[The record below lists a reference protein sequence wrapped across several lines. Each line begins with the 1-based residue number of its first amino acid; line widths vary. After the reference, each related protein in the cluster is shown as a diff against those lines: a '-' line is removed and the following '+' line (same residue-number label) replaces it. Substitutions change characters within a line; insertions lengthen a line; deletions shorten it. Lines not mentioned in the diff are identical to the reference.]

1 MNIDIAQELHDL
13 AEQDGVDADTRSM
26 AESLSAYE
34 RERSTVRADKYTP
47 DDVLPVDPEFAELY
61 SSFVNVGRSDAARSH
76 ITIVGQVRDCAGVL
90 PVTFMR
96 LAKIV
101 EPFADW
107 GMCIVENDSSD
118 ATKAMLSKLR
128 DDNPGRVALSMTD
141 YNWPKLAGFEA
152 ERVQRYAKF
161 RNEGRLMSRE
171 HFPQTDYVLV
181 VDFDAWGGW
190 SVDGILNGIAWF
202 DFLGK
207 AACMASLSLFQHE
220 FFSTGPGWGHYDT
233 WALRVYQWTN
243 KLVPWKT
250 FWLPPPGCEP
260 IPVLSAFGA
269 AAIYRPEPYWQCQY
283 ESIDGDIEHAGLHRN
298 MIQAGWEIYL
308 NPAQRTLMH
317 WLTEESRE
325 RRHDGD

>member
-13 AEQDGVDADTRSM
+13 AGQEGVDDGTRDM

-34 RERSTVRADKYTP
+34 RERATVRADKYTP
-47 DDVLPVDPEFAELY
+47 DDVLPVDPEFADLY
-61 SSFVNVGRSDAARSH
+61 AEHLKFGRRAAASMH
-76 ITIVGQVRDCAGVL
+76 LTIVGQVRDCAGVL

-96 LAKIV
+96 LAQIV
-101 EPFADW
+101 QPFADW
-107 GMCIVENDSSD
+107 GMCIVENDSTD
-118 ATKAMLSKLR
+118 ATKSMLSKLQQ
-128 DDNPGRVALSMTD
+128 DNPDRVAVSSRD

-161 RNEGRLMSRE
+161 RNEGRLMSQA

-190 SVDGILNGIAWF
+190 SVDGILNGIGWIEYMP
-202 DFLGK
+202 D

-233 WALRVYQWTN
+233 WALRVHQWTN
-243 KLVPWKT
+243 KLAPWKT
-250 FWLPPPGCEP
+250 FWLPPVGCAP
-260 IPVLSAFGA
+260 IQVLSAFGA
-269 AAIYRPEPYWQCQY
+269 AAIYRPEPFWQCQY

-298 MIQAGWEIYL
+298 MIKDGWEIYL
-308 NPAQRTLMH
+308 NPAMRTLMH
-317 WLTEESRE
+317 WLTEEQDA

>member
-13 AEQDGVDADTRSM
+13 AGQEGVDEDTRDM

-34 RERSTVRADKYTP
+34 RERATVRADKYTP
-47 DDVLPVDPEFAELY
+47 DEVLPVDPEFRALY
-61 SSFVNVGRSDAARSH
+61 GLYHGIGRNWAAKSH

-118 ATKAMLSKLR
+118 ATKAMLTKLR

-141 YNWPKLAGFEA
+141 YDWPKLAGFEA

-190 SVDGILNGIAWF
+190 SVEGIINGIGWMVMTPQ
-202 DFLGK
+202 

-233 WALRVYQWTN
+233 WALRVHQWTN
-243 KLVPWKT
+243 KLTPWKT
-250 FWLPPPGCEP
+250 FWLPPVGCEP

-269 AAIYRPEPYWQCQY
+269 AAIYRPEPYWRFPY
-283 ESIDGDIEHAGLHRN
+283 ESIDGDIEHAGLHRH
-298 MIQAGWEIYL
+298 MIRAGWQVRL

-317 WLTEESRE
+317 WLTEEQDA